1 MSLAISP
8 MGTWTSCASP
18 VIQIRGLTKSFGS
31 QVVLAGVDLDL
42 LPGQNLALLGV
53 SGSGKTVLVKCIVG
67 LIPPDRGSIRIDGRE
82 TVGLSTAER
91 FKLMRKTGVLFQNGA
106 LFDSMPIWENV
117 AFGLLNVRHVP
128 GPAARVVATE
138 ALAKVGLGVDVADL
152 LPADLSGGMQ
162 KRVALARAL
171 VSGPEMLFLD
181 NPTAGLDPILTAIID
196 SFITASLKQ
205 LHAIAL
211 TITHDLQSVQRIA
224 QRAAF
229 LSEGRIVWEGPTE
242 ALWSSD
248 NEQVLQFLRASGSR
262 SQESPISAF
271 TATGN
276 HRKGAAPPV

>member
-106 LFDSMPIWENV
+106 LFDSM
-117 AFGLLNVRHVP
+117 
-128 GPAARVVATE
+128 
-138 ALAKVGLGVDVADL
+138 
-152 LPADLSGGMQ
+152 
-162 KRVALARAL
+162 
-171 VSGPEMLFLD
+171 
-181 NPTAGLDPILTAIID
+181 
-196 SFITASLKQ
+196 
-205 LHAIAL
+205 
-211 TITHDLQSVQRIA
+211 
-224 QRAAF
+224 
-229 LSEGRIVWEGPTE
+229 
-242 ALWSSD
+242 
-248 NEQVLQFLRASGSR
+248 
-262 SQESPISAF
+262 
-271 TATGN
+271 
-276 HRKGAAPPV
+276 

>member
-1 MSLAISP
+1 
-8 MGTWTSCASP
+8 
-18 VIQIRGLTKSFGS
+18 
-31 QVVLAGVDLDL
+31 
-42 LPGQNLALLGV
+42 
-53 SGSGKTVLVKCIVG
+53 
-67 LIPPDRGSIRIDGRE
+67 
-82 TVGLSTAER
+82 
-91 FKLMRKTGVLFQNGA
+91 MRKTGVLFQNGA